1 MEEAKT
7 RVKKIEGRLLLA
19 KTEIAKWL
27 DAKDEAIQ
35 QLKWQLAQQQE
46 EKKQQEE

>member
-1 MEEAKT
+1 MQEAEASNRSATAQMEEAKT

-35 QLKWQLAQQQE
+35 QLK
-46 EKKQQEE
+46 